1 MVRVAPDLALSVEE
15 HGRGAPLLLLHG
27 FTGSARSW
35 DPVIAAWAV
44 RFRVLAVDLIGHG
57 QSDAPSD
64 PRRYGMEP
72 AVADLTSVL
81 AELGLERASV
91 VGYSLGGRVAL
102 RLAVERPE
110 RISRLVLISA
120 SAGIADADERA
131 ARLARDEALAE
142 RIEREGVA
150 RFVDGWER
158 EPLFAS
164 QRALP
169 EPMRAALRAT
179 RLGHSAQGLAN
190 SLRGM
195 GTGRMEP
202 LWDRLSEV
210 GAPALVVSG
219 ALDERY
225 CEIGAR
231 LAAALPRGRQAVVA
245 GAGHAPHLERPE
257 ALGRLVRDFL
267 VSADVSDPSGIP
279 AVEVTR

>member
-1 MVRVAPDLALSVEE
+1 MVRVTPDLALHVEE

-57 QSDAPSD
+57 RSDAPSD
-64 PRRYGMEP
+64 PRRYAMEL

-81 AELGLERASV
+81 VEVGLARASV

-120 SAGIADADERA
+120 SAGIADAEERA

-142 RIEREGVA
+142 RIEGEGVA

-169 EPMRAALRAT
+169 APLRAALRAT
-179 RLGHSAQGLAN
+179 RLAHPAQGLAN

-202 LWDRLSEV
+202 LWDRLAEV
-210 GAPALVVSG
+210 RAPALVVTG

-225 CEIGAR
+225 GEIGAR
-231 LAAALPRGRQAVVA
+231 LVAALPRGRHAVVA

-257 ALGRLVRDFL
+257 ALRRMVLDFL
-267 VSADVSDPSGIP
+267 VSADVGGRYGVL
-279 AVEVTR
+279 AAEVTR